1 MKKLLLIIVVT
12 IGFSNLSFGQ
22 MYVSPTSYVFVN
34 DQFVYVKQ
42 DVNLNTTGNFYLRN
56 NAQLL
61 QGTTGAGANSG
72 TGSLSVY
79 QEGTTNN
86 FQYNYWCSPVGAPV
100 AAAGNNSFGITRLFR
115 PSATDKITSTVA
127 ANTTALD
134 GTATNSSLT
143 ISNRWIWKYIA
154 TNIYAPGGGGWQFV
168 GAGTSVE
175 PGLGFTMKGT
185 SGTDNLVSD
194 ANDGVQNKPNT
205 NHGQR
210 YDFRGK
216 PNDGNMTAAVSNVA
230 GDSYMNLTLVGNP
243 YPSAINLNH
252 YLLENSGYT
261 VDASGAVSG
270 TGDGAQ
276 INNTAYFWEHAKTN
290 ATHLVGGYVGGY
302 ATYVPNMTNIA
313 NNGTYVAAPMNTYSG
328 DGESTTAGGSSG
340 NIFQRQFTPVGQGF
354 MVTGALVSG
363 TITMKN
369 KYRVYRKEGAATNSQ
384 FERTSNP
391 SVANLDEYWEEVPN
405 VAGIDY
411 TQIKKNVVD
420 PKFKIHTTIN
430 DEVVYE
436 DALVFGDIASNN
448 YDLFDGLCPYDA
460 ATKVAYLTTQDG
472 AKKLVISAQPFD
484 IDAKFPIVFKTNEQA
499 TFKVKV
505 SDRADFNLA
514 ENIYLHDKN
523 IGVYYD
529 IVNNEYNAVIP
540 AGETANRFEITFKNY
555 NETLG
560 NNTSDIDS
568 FQVFQ
573 NNNNSMLTITNSM
586 NKDVTSLLLYDVTG
600 KLVVNKLNLG
610 IANQYEVSTSGLSD
624 GIYIVKLTTKDN
636 VSIDKK
642 VSIYRK

>member
-12 IGFSNLSFGQ
+12 IGFSNMSFGQ
-22 MYVSPTSYVFVN
+22 MYVSPSSYVFVN

-42 DVNLNTTGNFYLRN
+42 DLNLNTTGNFYLRN

-61 QGTTGAGANSG
+61 QGTIGAGGNSG
-72 TGSLSVY
+72 TGNLSVY

-86 FQYNYWCSPVGAPV
+86 FQYNYWCSPVGAPA
-100 AAAGNNSFGITRLFR
+100 AAAGNNNFGITRLFR
-115 PSATDKITSTVA
+115 PSATNKITSTVA
-127 ANTTALD
+127 TITGGLD
-134 GTATNSSLT
+134 GTTTNSALT

-154 TNIYAPGGGGWQFV
+154 SNIYAPGGGGWQFV

-185 SGTDNLVSD
+185 SGTDNLISD
-194 ANDGVQNKPNT
+194 AKDGVQNKPNT
-205 NHGQR
+205 NYGQR

-230 GDSYMNLTLVGNP
+230 GPSYLNLTLVGNP

-261 VDASGAVSG
+261 VNASGVVSG
-270 TGDGAQ
+270 TGAGAQ
-276 INNTAYFWEHAKTN
+276 INNTAYFWEHSKSN

-313 NNGTYVAAPMNTYSG
+313 NNGTYVSAPMSAYSG
-328 DGESTTAGGSSG
+328 DGESSTAGGLSG
-340 NIFQRQFTPVGQGF
+340 NTFQRQFSPVGQGF
-354 MVTGALVSG
+354 MVHGAVAAG
-363 TITMKN
+363 TVTMRN
-369 KYRVYRKEGAATNSQ
+369 KYRTFRKEDAATNSQ
-384 FERTSNP
+384 FEKSSNP

-472 AKKLVISAQPFD
+472 AKKLVISSQPFD
-484 IDAKFPIVFKTNEQA
+484 IDAKMPIVFKTNEQA
-499 TFKVKV
+499 TFKVRV
-505 SDRADFNLA
+505 SDRTDFDLA

-523 IGVYYD
+523 TGIYYD
-529 IVNNEYNAVIP
+529 IVNNDFNTILP
-540 AGETANRFEITFKNY
+540 AGETANRFEITFKNF
-555 NETLG
+555 NSNIADEAG
-560 NNTSDIDS
+560 VDS

-573 NNNNSMLTITNSM
+573 NNNNSMLTITNTM
-586 NKDVTSLLLYDVTG
+586 KKDVTSLLLYDVTG

-610 IANQYEVSTSGLSD
+610 KSDQYEIPTLGLSD
-624 GIYIVKLTTKDN
+624 GIYIVKLTTRDN
-636 VSIDKK
+636 ISVDKK